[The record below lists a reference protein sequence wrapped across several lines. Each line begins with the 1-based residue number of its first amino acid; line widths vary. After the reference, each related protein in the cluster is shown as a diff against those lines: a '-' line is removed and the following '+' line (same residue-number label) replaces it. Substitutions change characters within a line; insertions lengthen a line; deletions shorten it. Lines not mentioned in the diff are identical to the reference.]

1 MRTAG
6 CRRQRPFKTFGFLF
20 AFGGLLLFLRLSFRG
35 SRCSLLTSQFFF
47 SLQIRR
53 PIPRCRRPAPDTH
66 RAPFSLF
73 FSVQYL
79 FTVSFCC
86 VWNLPNRFFV
96 SSLAR
101 AFRASS
107 SRPLNPRAIE
117 KKKTTATTTTTAAA
131 TTAAAT
137 TATSF
142 TSNTIGPP
150 RCNGPA
156 DPPTIFDRL
165 PRSFFDNRPGFIQF
179 HSPSLP
185 SFTLS

>member
-6 CRRQRPFKTFGFLF
+6 CRRQRPFKTFGFFICVRRTVALF
-20 AFGGLLLFLRLSFRG
+20 AFVF
-35 SRCSLLTSQFFF
+35 
-47 SLQIRR
+47 
-53 PIPRCRRPAPDTH
+53 PWV
-66 RAPFSLF
+66 SLF
-73 FSVQYL
+73 FVNEP
-79 FTVSFCC
+79 V
-86 VWNLPNRFFV
+86 FFFASNSTAH
-96 SSLAR
+96 SSL
-101 AFRASS
+101 SS
-107 SRPLNPRAIE
+107 TRTRHAPRAILSFLFCPVSFYGIFLLCLKSTE
-117 KKKTTATTTTTAAA
+117 PLFCFIIGACLSCVVVEALESQGHREKKTTATTTTTAAA